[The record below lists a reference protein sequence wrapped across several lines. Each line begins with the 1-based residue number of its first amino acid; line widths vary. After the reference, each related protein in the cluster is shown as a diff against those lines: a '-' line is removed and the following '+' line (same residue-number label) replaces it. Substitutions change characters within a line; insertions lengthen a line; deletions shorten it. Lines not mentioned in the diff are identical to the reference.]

1 MPLRA
6 RNECLYSNVRLVL
19 DGNPVSTLS
28 ILLTRRN
35 EELDDKAVI
44 RRLKQRITEL
54 EKEVIMLREG
64 TAPEQQ
70 VCVSIWF

>member
-1 MPLRA
+1 
-6 RNECLYSNVRLVL
+6 
-19 DGNPVSTLS
+19 VSTLS

-44 RRLKQRITEL
+44 RRLKQRISEL

-64 TAPEQQ
+64 TAPEAAGMHIHL
-70 VCVSIWF
+70 VLNWRASFIYSLSS

>member
-1 MPLRA
+1 MNA
-6 RNECLYSNVRLVL
+6 MYSNVHLVS

-64 TAPEQQ
+64 TATEQQ
-70 VCVSIWF
+70 VRLPIWF